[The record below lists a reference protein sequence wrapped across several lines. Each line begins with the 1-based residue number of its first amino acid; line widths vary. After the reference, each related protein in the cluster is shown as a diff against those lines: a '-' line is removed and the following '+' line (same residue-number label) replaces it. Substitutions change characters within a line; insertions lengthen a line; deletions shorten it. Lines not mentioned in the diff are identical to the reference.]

1 MRAYLTGL
9 IAALALFAWTSE
21 GRAQQPNYYNIP
33 YQGPPVTYV
42 QPYYYS
48 YPYNPNG
55 YVKPYVNPNMTSNGL
70 PAFPSLRPGT
80 FIRVPYVSPFSP
92 YIQVAPYSAFT
103 GPNQPAPAFYWDP
116 STNTYRYG
124 RGYYTPLTPR

>member
-1 MRAYLTGL
+1 MRADVTGL

-21 GRAQQPNYYNIP
+21 SQAQQPNYYNIP
-33 YQGPPVTYV
+33 LGPSGVYV
-42 QPYYYS
+42 PPYG
-48 YPYNPNG
+48 NPNG
-55 YVKPYVNPNMTSNGL
+55 YITPYVNPNTTSNGL

-80 FIRVPYVSPFSP
+80 FKRGSYYVSPFSP
-92 YIQVAPYSAFT
+92 YVPTRPYSPFM
-103 GPNQPAPAFYWDP
+103 GPDQPAPMYYWDA